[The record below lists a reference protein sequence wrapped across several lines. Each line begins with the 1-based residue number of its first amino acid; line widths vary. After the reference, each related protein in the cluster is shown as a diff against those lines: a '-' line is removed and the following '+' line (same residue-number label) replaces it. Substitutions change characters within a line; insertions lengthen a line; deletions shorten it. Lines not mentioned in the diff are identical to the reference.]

1 MDITLNNIENIETSR
16 RNLLKY
22 GSLAGISAIV
32 GVNILQ
38 NSLSLPNITTS
49 AKVIS
54 STGLVDYTTIPYNV
68 FLVSENAKSVSNL
81 LSNTRISNIYLYSH
95 TINANISN
103 KVIANS
109 TLQNLLLSLGS
120 IIPFDFDITSLDMKS
135 WKVREAFLYISEV
148 YALLQNNKNTSL
160 NEANILASL
169 NTIGSYNR
177 NIYVSSISPWQ
188 TDDIKYSNFNAFPIG
203 DIISL

>member
-32 GVNILQ
+32 GVNIIQ
-38 NSLSLPNITTS
+38 NSLSLPNVNTS
-49 AKVIS
+49 ANVIS

-68 FLVSENAKSVSNL
+68 FLVSENAKSVSSL

-103 KVIANS
+103 KVIANN

-120 IIPFDFDITSLDMKS
+120 IIPFDYDITSFDMTA
-135 WKVREAFLYISEV
+135 WKIREAFLYISEA
-148 YALLQNNKNTSL
+148 YASIHNNKNTSL

-169 NTIGSYNR
+169 NIIGSHNR
-177 NIYVSSISPWQ
+177 KIYTPGASQWKDVKHINLDVS
-188 TDDIKYSNFNAFPIG
+188 PIG
-203 DIISL
+203 NLISF